1 MLGAPWPEQSFNIQ
15 EGVPNGLPHP
25 HMGLDISLSL
35 ALLGV
40 GRQWPVVTAAMGHR
54 SAPEVPSAP
63 RQAGAA
69 PDPVNVPG
77 HAHSGSPN
85 PTYWVILMWQG
96 LLNVQSLPVHS
107 RSADG
112 RVACVYVIRPP
123 VRPITA
129 QKRTHHL
136 VSKQQDSFETEFPG
150 AEVEEV
156 FQAWSQ
162 QLHHHHVVVALRPAP
177 PDGGDAHCKR
187 PRASA
192 RAGLGSEGPAMLN
205 PHHTDAFLLTRA
217 RRAAVRNDTR

>member
-1 MLGAPWPEQSFNIQ
+1 MFGAPWPEQSFNIQ
-15 EGVPNGLPHP
+15 EGVPNRPPHP
-25 HMGLDISLSL
+25 HMGLGISLIGSPGGGQTVACSDSRHGTPVCTRSPL
-35 ALLGV
+35 CTPSGG
-40 GRQWPVVTAAMGHR
+40 GR
-54 SAPEVPSAP
+54 P
-63 RQAGAA
+63 R
-69 PDPVNVPG
+69 PLNVPG

-85 PTYWVILMWQG
+85 PTYRVILMWQG
-96 LLNVQSLPVHS
+96 LLNVHSLPVHS

-112 RVACVYVIRPP
+112 RVARAYVIRPP
-123 VRPITA
+123 VRPIAA

-192 RAGLGSEGPAMLN
+192 RAGLGSEGPATPN
-205 PHHTDAFLLTRA
+205 PQHTDAFFLTRV
-217 RRAAVRNDTR
+217 RGAAVRNDIK